1 MKDFTYQNI
10 KKIIYLKRTNSNG
23 TLFNNLPKEFIEYFN
38 YNNNLKFEQEPDYKY
53 LHSLFNNILFELKFN
68 YENMSFSWISLEQIN
83 LFKISRNNSMRKTN
97 SHSRLFQ
104 KIIEKSEQRAKSENN
119 EKCLKNNIRNNR
131 RSINNSQMAKIK
143 IINNI
148 KNINNINF
156 KNNEKMMT
164 IQSNGNDINKPFKCK
179 KIILKKKIDNSNY
192 VNNYNRNNN
201 KLLIY
206 NSNNNI
212 NSINSIKNQIS
223 HKVIVNMNPNINNN
237 KKNFLFKN
245 QSKLINKK
253 LYFNRQTIPKS
264 NNTYSNINIFQNS
277 LYSTSKNLSNSSG
290 TNIDYKQYYSN
301 GNSVEKQ
308 KINKNSYL
316 KSYIPNKHLKMISP
330 KKQNNKNIKTQ
341 RISIIDSKI
350 SNKNIDNLNN
360 FEKDKSSFYQNKNFT
375 NNNINIIYIKDNYNN
390 LRNKNIKIPVS
401 HFSNKNFLYEEGKY
415 SLTINQRNKFINLN
429 NKNIL
434 NHSPFSINTY
444 NIKKIQNNTYRSIFK
459 RNEGDRSPLS
469 EYNAL
474 LYDKYF

>member
-1 MKDFTYQNI
+1 M
-10 KKIIYLKRTNSNG
+10 
-23 TLFNNLPKEFIEYFN
+23 
-38 YNNNLKFEQEPDYKY
+38 KFEQEPDYKY

-131 RSINNSQMAKIK
+131 RSINNSPMAKIK

-179 KIILKKKIDNSNY
+179 KIILKKKIDRSNC
-192 VNNYNRNNN
+192 VNDYNRNNN

-301 GNSVEKQ
+301 GNSVEKHM
-308 KINKNSYL
+308 INKNSYL

-330 KKQNNKNIKTQ
+330 KKQNNKQSNYNRRFYLFIFLKQ
-341 RISIIDSKI
+341 NHHNNNFKI
-350 SNKNIDNLNN
+350 SLYYVFI
-360 FEKDKSSFYQNKNFT
+360 F
-375 NNNINIIYIKDNYNN
+375 IYILIIEIY
-390 LRNKNIKIPVS
+390 II
-401 HFSNKNFLYEEGKY
+401 
-415 SLTINQRNKFINLN
+415 
-429 NKNIL
+429 
-434 NHSPFSINTY
+434 
-444 NIKKIQNNTYRSIFK
+444 
-459 RNEGDRSPLS
+459 
-469 EYNAL
+469 
-474 LYDKYF
+474 

>member
-131 RSINNSQMAKIK
+131 RSINNSPMAKIK

-290 TNIDYKQYYSN
+290 TSCCF
-301 GNSVEKQ
+301 
-308 KINKNSYL
+308 
-316 KSYIPNKHLKMISP
+316 
-330 KKQNNKNIKTQ
+330 
-341 RISIIDSKI
+341 R
-350 SNKNIDNLNN
+350 
-360 FEKDKSSFYQNKNFT
+360 
-375 NNNINIIYIKDNYNN
+375 
-390 LRNKNIKIPVS
+390 
-401 HFSNKNFLYEEGKY
+401 
-415 SLTINQRNKFINLN
+415 
-429 NKNIL
+429 
-434 NHSPFSINTY
+434 
-444 NIKKIQNNTYRSIFK
+444 
-459 RNEGDRSPLS
+459 
-469 EYNAL
+469 
-474 LYDKYF
+474 